1 LSLYKKYSPRKDDT
15 ENMTTN
21 EKNNTTI
28 KKKKFSWKFFLM
40 LLIFEIIFTAITG
53 PFMLYYGPFQ
63 NVKKSMV
70 SAIMQTKTHQYLAT
84 TFLSKDRISKI
95 LNRDANNLGSWTTGS
110 TADEQINDVT
120 ISNSHDNTIT
130 RYDIPGK
137 KFDGYMLEIKD
148 PFRIK
153 VGYTK
158 KLGKEGQRTSQIAEN
173 NNAIAAINGGGFTD
187 KSSDGKVWAGT
198 GGTPLGFVIS
208 NGREI
213 FTDMSQNAKTSVMA
227 MTSDGHLIV
236 GEKSL
241 ADLKKE
247 KATQAIAFGPALI
260 VNGKAQKGLDAGPNP
275 RTAIGQKQD
284 GTILLLV
291 IDGRQGLKLGAS
303 LQDVQQIMLQFEAWN
318 ATNLD
323 GGSSSTMYYD
333 GGVISNPSDPLGER
347 SVATAV
353 YVEK

>member
-1 LSLYKKYSPRKDDT
+1 MVQNK
-15 ENMTTN
+15 MATN
-21 EKNNTTI
+21 DKTKVKTI
-28 KKKKFSWKFFLM
+28 KKKKFSWKLFSAFLV
-40 LLIFEIIFTAITG
+40 FEIIFTAVSG
-53 PFMLYYGPFQ
+53 PFLLYYGPFE

-70 SAIMQTKTHQYLAT
+70 SAIMQTKSHQYFAT
-84 TFLSKDRISKI
+84 TFLSKDSISKI
-95 LNRDANNLGSWTTGS
+95 LNRDSNNLGGWTS
-110 TADEQINDVT
+110 TSSDNEQLNDVKV
-120 ISNSHDNTIT
+120 SNAHDSSIV

-137 KFDGYMLEIKD
+137 KFDGYILEIKD

-158 KLGKEGQRTSQIAEN
+158 KLGKEGQRTSQIAEE

-198 GGTPLGFVIS
+198 GGIPLGFVMS
-208 NGREI
+208 NGKEI
-213 FTDMSQNAKTSVMA
+213 FNDMSENSKTSVMA
-227 MTSDGHLIV
+227 MTNDGHLIV

-241 ADLKKE
+241 ADLKRE

-260 VNGKAQKGLDAGPNP
+260 VNGKLQSGLDAGPNP

-303 LQDVQQIMLQFEAWN
+303 LQDVQQIMHQFGAWN

-333 GGVISNPSDPLGER
+333 GEVISNPSDPLGER

>member
-1 LSLYKKYSPRKDDT
+1 
-15 ENMTTN
+15 MATN
-21 EKNNTTI
+21 DKNNSNV
-28 KKKKFSWKFFLM
+28 KRKKKFSWK
-40 LLIFEIIFTAITG
+40 LLAAFIIFEIFFTFISG

-84 TFLSKDRISKI
+84 TFLSKDSISKI
-95 LNRDANNLGSWTTGS
+95 LNRDSSNLGGWTSNTS
-110 TADEQINDVT
+110 DNEQLNDVK
-120 ISNSHDNTIT
+120 ISNNHDSTIT

-137 KFDGYMLEIKD
+137 KWSGAYMLVVKD

-173 NNAIAAINGGGFTD
+173 NNAAAAINGGGFTD
-187 KSSDGKVWAGT
+187 RSSDGKIWAGT
-198 GGTPLGFVIS
+198 GGIPLGFVIS
-208 NGREI
+208 NGKEI
-213 FTDMSQNAKTSVMA
+213 YNDMSENSKTSVMA
-227 MTSDGHLIV
+227 MSSDGHLIV

-260 VNGKAQKGLDAGPNP
+260 VNGKAQKGLDPGPNP

-291 IDGRQGLKLGAS
+291 IDGRQGIKLGAS
-303 LQDVQQIMLQFEAWN
+303 LQDVQQIMLQFGAWN

>member
-1 LSLYKKYSPRKDDT
+1 MLLK
-15 ENMTTN
+15 MTTKGKSN
-21 EKNNTTI
+21 RKRT
-28 KKKKFSWKFFLM
+28 KKKFSWKFFIM
-40 LLIFEIIFTAITG
+40 FIIFEIIFTGVTG

-84 TFLSKDRISKI
+84 TFLSKDSISKI
-95 LNRDANNLGSWTTGS
+95 LNRDASNLGSWTTGS
-110 TADEQINDVT
+110 TADEQLTDVK
-120 ISNSHDNTIT
+120 ISNSHDDTIT

-137 KFDGYMLEIKD
+137 KWPGAYMLEIKD
-148 PFRIK
+148 PSRIK

-208 NGREI
+208 DGNVI
-213 FTDMSQNAKTSVMA
+213 YNDMSENEKTSVMA
-227 MTSDGHLIV
+227 MSSDGHLIV
-236 GEKSL
+236 GQKSL

-247 KATQAIAFGPALI
+247 RATEAIAFGPALI
-260 VNGKAQKGLDAGPNP
+260 INGKAQKGLDVGPNP

-291 IDGRQGLKLGAS
+291 IDGRQGLQLGAS
-303 LQDVQQIMLQFEAWN
+303 LQDVQQIMLQFGAWN

-333 GGVISNPSDPLGER
+333 GEVISNPSDPLGER

-353 YVEK
+353 YVER

>member
-1 LSLYKKYSPRKDDT
+1 MTKEQKDS
-15 ENMTTN
+15 TN
-21 EKNNTTI
+21 I
-28 KKKKFSWKFFLM
+28 RKKKFSWKLFSMFI
-40 LLIFEIIFTAITG
+40 IFEMIFTAVTG

-84 TFLSKDRISKI
+84 AFLSKDSISKI
-95 LNRDANNLGSWTTGS
+95 LNRDANNLGGWTSGS
-110 TADEQINDVT
+110 TEDEQLNDVK
-120 ISNSHDNTIT
+120 ISTSHDSTIT

-137 KFDGYMLEIKD
+137 KFDGYMLEVKD

-153 VGYTK
+153 VGYTE

-198 GGTPLGFVIS
+198 GGIPLGFVIS
-208 NGREI
+208 NGKEI
-213 FTDMSQNAKTSVMA
+213 YNDMSEKSKTSVMA
-227 MTSDGHLIV
+227 MSSDGHLIV
-236 GEKSL
+236 GQKSL

-247 KATQAIAFGPALI
+247 KVTQAIAFGPALI
-260 VNGKAQKGLDAGPNP
+260 INGQLQKGLDAGPNP

-303 LQDVQQIMLQFEAWN
+303 LQDVQEIMHQFGAWN

-333 GGVISNPSDPLGER
+333 GEVISNPSDPLGER